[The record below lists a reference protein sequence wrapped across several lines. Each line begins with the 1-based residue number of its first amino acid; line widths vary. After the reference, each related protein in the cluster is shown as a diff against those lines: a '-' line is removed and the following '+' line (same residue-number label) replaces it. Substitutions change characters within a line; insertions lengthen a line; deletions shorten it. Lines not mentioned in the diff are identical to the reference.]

1 MKVEYRKK
9 LQFLCDVC
17 NRCMDEFDCLD
28 ENYDFWAN
36 DDPTLQGYGFKFFGK
51 EDKFMPIIDISYSV
65 LPEPHI
71 AILVENRNGNDVING
86 NNIAV
91 YMLNVEYKEKM
102 SEKEIKE
109 IDERYRKM
117 VKHSIEKWA
126 IYNKEN
132 QLGYVEDE
140 EERLE
145 F

>member
-1 MKVEYRKK
+1 MDVKYRKK

-28 ENYDFWAN
+28 ENYKFWENN
-36 DDPTLQGYGFKFFGK
+36 DPALEGYGFKFFGK
-51 EDKFMPIIDISYSV
+51 EDKFMPIIDVGYSV
-65 LPEPHI
+65 FPEPHI
-71 AILVENRNGNDVING
+71 SILIENRNGNNNING

-91 YMLNVEYKEKM
+91 YMMNVDYKENM
-102 SEKEIKE
+102 SEKDINE
-109 IDERYRKM
+109 IDNRYRKM

-126 IYNKEN
+126 VYNKEN